1 MGRIVALGYGVAAY
15 VVFLGTFLYTIGFV
29 GNVGVPKSIDSG
41 AEGSVGQALLINTL
55 LLVLFTVQHSGMA
68 RQGFKQWWTKFVPQ
82 PIERSTYVLLSSLAL
97 LFLLWQWRPMG
108 GIVWEVDGPVGRL
121 VLRLPFGLGCGIVL
135 VSTFLLNHFDLFGLR
150 QVYFYLSG
158 KEYTPLEFKT
168 PGLYRYVRHPL
179 YVGWLF
185 FFWATPTMTAAHLV
199 LALLMTAYILVAI
212 QFEERDLVRFYGHAY
227 EDYRQRVPMLMPRV
241 FRKKEIANQKVAQA
255 KSSIA

>member
-1 MGRIVALGYGVAAY
+1 MGRIVAFVYGVAAY

-41 AEGSVGQALLINTL
+41 AEGSVGQALLINTPL
-55 LLVLFTVQHSGMA
+55 LALFAVQHSGMA

-97 LFLLWQWRPMG
+97 LFLFCQWRPMG
-108 GIVWEVDGPVGRL
+108 GIVWEVDGPIGRL
-121 VLRLPFGLGCGIVL
+121 VLRLLFGMGCGIVL
-135 VSTFLLNHFDLFGLR
+135 VSTFLINHFDLFGLR
-150 QVYFYLSG
+150 QVYLYLCG

-168 PGLYRYVRHPL
+168 PGFYRYVRHPL

-185 FFWATPTMTAAHLV
+185 FFWATPTMTAVHLV
-199 LALLMTAYILVAI
+199 LALFTTAYILVAI

-241 FRKKEIANQKVAQA
+241 FRKKDVANQKVAQV